1 MEIYAL
7 RPSGFKGDRRKSMTT
22 FSCTAGPSRALPG
35 RAFVGPVAVEVPPY
49 IASQK
54 EADDFF
60 TRHYS
65 SRLRPR
71 SLSLMH
77 KLFAHPAISRRAF
90 AFDDPSC
97 LIDEDPDSRIERFRH
112 WAVRL
117 SSGAITKA
125 LEKAGLGAKDVSS
138 LVVNTCTGYICP
150 GISTY
155 LIEALDL
162 PRNIRAFD
170 LVGSGCGGSIPN
182 LQVAGSQLNKQGVVL
197 SVSVEICS
205 ATFQMEDDLSLLI
218 SNTLFGDGAA
228 AAVIWD
234 RPEGFELIDS
244 ASLCVPEERD
254 HIRYIYKKGRL
265 HNSLSTALPRL
276 VTRAVS
282 AVVPRLLKPW
292 SLGISDISHWA
303 LHTGGEKIINEIKG
317 ELGLSEDQ
325 LSATRTVLS
334 RFGNMSSP
342 TVWFVLSEILDKGVE
357 KGDWCVMVAFGAGLS
372 AHACLLRKS

>member
-1 MEIYAL
+1 MTEGSQAAIA
-7 RPSGFKGDRRKSMTT
+7 PKGL
-22 FSCTAGPSRALPG
+22 AGN
-35 RAFVGPVAVEVPPY
+35 AFIGPVAVAVPPY

-60 TRHYS
+60 TRYYS
-65 SRLRPR
+65 ARLRPR

-97 LIDEDPDSRIERFRH
+97 LINEDPDSRIERFRH
-112 WAVRL
+112 WAIKL

-125 LEKAGLGAKDVSS
+125 MDCAGLSPKDVSS

-155 LIEALDL
+155 LIEELDL
-162 PRNIRAFD
+162 PRNIRVFD
-170 LVGSGCGGSIPN
+170 LVGSGCGGAIPN
-182 LQVAGSQLNKQGVVL
+182 LQAAASQLHTDGVVL

-205 ATFQMEDDLSLLI
+205 ATFQMEDDLGLLI
-218 SNTLFGDGAA
+218 SNSLFGDGAA

-234 RPEGFELIDS
+234 RPEGFELVDS
-244 ASLCVPEERD
+244 ASLYVPEERE
-254 HIRYIYKKGRL
+254 HIRYIHKKGRL
-265 HNSLSTALPRL
+265 YNSLSTALPRL
-276 VTRAVS
+276 VRKAVS
-282 AVVPRLLKPW
+282 SVVLRLLKPW
-292 SLGISDISHWA
+292 SLGIADISHWA

-325 LSATRTVLS
+325 LAATRRVMS
-334 RFGNMSSP
+334 GYGNMSSP
-342 TVWFVLSEILDKGVE
+342 TIWFVVRDLLDKGVA

-372 AHACLLRKS
+372 AHACLLRKT